1 MNSYKTY
8 SDVFAFFFGAAV
20 IIFAWT
26 LVWASLIDEDDF
38 FGGAVII
45 FASTLVWS
53 SLTDEDE
60 SILVE

>member
-1 MNSYKTY
+1 LKSYKTH
-8 SDVFAFFFGAAV
+8 SEVFAFLFGAAV

-38 FGGAVII
+38 FGGAVVII
-45 FASTLVWS
+45 ASTLVWA
-53 SLTDEDE
+53 SLTDEDD